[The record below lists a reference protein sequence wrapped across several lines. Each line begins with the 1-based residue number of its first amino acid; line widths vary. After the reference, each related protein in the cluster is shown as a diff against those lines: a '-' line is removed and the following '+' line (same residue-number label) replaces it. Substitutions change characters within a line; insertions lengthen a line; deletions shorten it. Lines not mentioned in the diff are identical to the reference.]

1 MVPRI
6 RTQQSTHNQ
15 LVKRSTKICHMI
27 YDGIQVVKYDT
38 LKIPQ
43 SQLRKKILK
52 E

>member
-1 MVPRI
+1 MVPTI

-15 LVKRSTKICHMI
+15 LVKISTKVCHMI
-27 YDGIQVVKYDT
+27 YDGIRVVKYDT